1 MRKRKKRKNEKAKE
15 EHFGKKFLFAHARTL
30 EASGTDGPE
39 AIYSDGLISLKPDND
54 QKLDRKEMKKW
65 KAY

>member
-1 MRKRKKRKNEKAKE
+1 MKKPKKNILE
-15 EHFGKKFLFAHARTL
+15 KKFLFAHARTL
-30 EASGTDGPE
+30 EASETDGPE